1 MLILTN
7 KDCVRL
13 GKVVS
18 LRSKITLKREVTMKR
33 MKLYEADDKMIDLIS
48 DNYSMLQGLSAFGIR
63 LGFGD
68 KTVSKICSEQGVDC
82 YTFLT
87 VVNFLINGYTPK
99 ETDEKISVKTLL
111 DYLRA
116 SHRYFLDFQ
125 LPSIRK
131 KLEETLSQSD
141 NLAVLIM
148 RLYDEYAHDIH
159 IHMKYEEKTL
169 FPYVEALIKGEQKTN
184 YNVDIFSKHHSDTT
198 GKFHELKNIIIKY
211 LPHDGLANNQLTAT
225 LYDIYNNEEWLCN
238 HSDVEEVLFVP
249 AIRILEQKLRTDDVS
264 AHISSMINNAD
275 SKESISEREKEIIL
289 CLVQGMSNKEIANK
303 LFISVN
309 TVITHRRNIVRKLQ
323 IHSLAGLTIY
333 AIANNLI
340 DKRCF
345 TAKSN

>member
-1 MLILTN
+1 MEKRTFA
-7 KDCVRL
+7 L
-13 GKVVS
+13 GK
-18 LRSKITLKREVTMKR
+18 RRNRMKR

-68 KTVSKICSEQGVDC
+68 KTVREVSEEQGVDC

-99 ETDEKISVKTLL
+99 DTDDRISVETLL
-111 DYLRA
+111 AYLRA

-125 LPSIRK
+125 LPSIRT
-131 KLEETLSQSD
+131 KLEESLYQGDALS
-141 NLAVLIM
+141 ALIL

-159 IHMKYEEKTL
+159 LHMKYEEKTL
-169 FPYVEALIKGEQKTN
+169 FPYVEALLRGEQPSG

-198 GKFHELKNIIIKY
+198 GKFQELKNIIIKY
-211 LPHDGLANNQLTAT
+211 LPHNGLANNQLTAT

-238 HSDVEEVLFVP
+238 HSNVEEVLFVP
-249 AIRILEQKLRTDDVS
+249 AIRILEQKVKEDDVS
-264 AHISSMINNAD
+264 AKISSMIKNA
-275 SKESISEREKEIIL
+275 EATETVSEREKEIIM
-289 CLVQGMSNKEIANK
+289 CLVQGMSNKEIASH

-309 TVITHRRNIVRKLQ
+309 TVITHRRNISRKLQ

-333 AIANNLI
+333 AIANNMINL
-340 DKRCF
+340 DVK
-345 TAKSN
+345 N

>member
-1 MLILTN
+1 
-7 KDCVRL
+7 
-13 GKVVS
+13 
-18 LRSKITLKREVTMKR
+18 
-33 MKLYEADDKMIDLIS
+33 MKLYEAEDKMIDLIS
-48 DNYSMLQGLSAFGIR
+48 DNHSMLQGLGAFGIR

-68 KTVSKICSEQGVDC
+68 KTVREICHEQGVDC

-99 ETDEKISVKTLL
+99 ETDDKISVQTLL
-111 DYLRA
+111 EYLRA

-131 KLEETLSQSD
+131 KLEESLSQSD
-141 NLAVLIM
+141 KLVVLIL
-148 RLYDEYAHDIH
+148 RLYDEYAHDIRL
-159 IHMKYEEKTL
+159 HMKYEEKTL
-169 FPYVEALIKGEQKTN
+169 FPYVEALLKGEQKTD

-225 LYDIYNNEEWLCN
+225 LFDIYNNEEWLSN
-238 HSDVEEVLFVP
+238 HSNVEEVLFVP
-249 AIRILEQKLRTDDVS
+249 AIRILEQRLKTDDVS
-264 AHISSMINNAD
+264 ARISNMISNAD
-275 SKESISEREKEIIL
+275 SQEAISEREKEIIM
-289 CLVQGMSNKEIANK
+289 CLVQGMSNKEIANQ

-340 DKRCF
+340 DTRCF
-345 TAKSN
+345 TP

>member
-1 MLILTN
+1 
-7 KDCVRL
+7 
-13 GKVVS
+13 
-18 LRSKITLKREVTMKR
+18 
-33 MKLYEADDKMIDLIS
+33 MKLYEADDKMIDLIG
-48 DNYSMLQGLSAFGIR
+48 DNYSMLQGLNAFGIH

-68 KTVSKICSEQGVDC
+68 KTVSKICDEQGVDC

-99 ETDEKISVKTLL
+99 NTDDNISVKTLL

-116 SHRYFLDFQ
+116 SHRFFLDFQ

-131 KLEETLSQSD
+131 KLEETLRQGDSLS
-141 NLAVLIM
+141 VLIL
-148 RLYDEYAHDIH
+148 RLYDEYARDIQV
-159 IHMKYEEKTL
+159 HMKYEEKTL
-169 FPYVEALIKGEQKTN
+169 FPYVEALLQGEQKTD

-211 LPHDGLANNQLTAT
+211 LPHDLLANNQLTAT

-238 HSDVEEVLFVP
+238 HSNVEEVLFVP
-249 AIRILEQKLRTDDVS
+249 AIRLLEQKLRDDDVS
-264 AHISSMINNAD
+264 ARISSMISKAD
-275 SKESISEREKEIIL
+275 SKDAVSEREKEIIV
-289 CLVQGMSNKEIANK
+289 CLVQGMSNKEIANQ

-309 TVITHRRNIVRKLQ
+309 TVITHRRNIFRKLQ
-323 IHSLAGLTIY
+323 MHSLAGLTIY

-345 TAKSN
+345 STD